1 MKPKGS
7 KGVVIA
13 CSIILLW
20 AFSTVYLVSSNLTIT
35 DPLSWVFVYVQMH
48 LFTGLFI
55 TAHDSMHHAVSA
67 SPKVNHALGKIC
79 SALFMLNNYTNLY
92 KKHHEHH
99 RFVATDKDP
108 DYHHS
113 GNFFLW
119 YFSFLKQYVS
129 IWQIVGVAIIF
140 NVLLWVVQ
148 EQQLLLFWVAPSF
161 LSTLQLFFFGTY
173 LPHLNEHTSADIYKS
188 KSQFKSHVLAFM
200 ACYFFGYHYEHHRFP
215 ATPWWQLYKRKEEME
230 KSR

>member
-7 KGVVIA
+7 KGVIIAVSVIV
-13 CSIILLW
+13 LW
-20 AFSTVYLVSSNLTIT
+20 AVETAALLGSSLTVAH
-35 DPLSWVFVYVQMH
+35 PLSWFFLFVQMH

-67 SPKVNHALGKIC
+67 NARLNHTIGKV
-79 SALFMLNNYTNLY
+79 SSVLFMFNNYSNLY

-99 RFVATDKDP
+99 RFVATEKDP

-129 IWQIVGVAIIF
+129 IGQIVLVAILF
-140 NVLLWVVQ
+140 NLLLLVFEEQRLLMFWVV
-148 EQQLLLFWVAPSF
+148 PSF

-173 LPHLNEHTSADIYKS
+173 LPHRNEHHSADIYKS
-188 KSQFKSHVLAFM
+188 KSQFKSHFLAFI

-230 KSR
+230 Q